1 MYAKLFYKVVINL
14 VIFSLCTLCTLGLF
28 GCSSYNGLHTVIND
42 IKPSANFRF
51 IDFHLSGDTLIYYR
65 VRYPHR

>member
-14 VIFSLCTLCTLGLF
+14 VIFSLCALCSLGLF
-28 GCSSYNGLHTVIND
+28 GCSGSNNLHSVLNEIR
-42 IKPSANFRF
+42 PSTNYRF

-65 VRYPHR
+65 VRLPYR